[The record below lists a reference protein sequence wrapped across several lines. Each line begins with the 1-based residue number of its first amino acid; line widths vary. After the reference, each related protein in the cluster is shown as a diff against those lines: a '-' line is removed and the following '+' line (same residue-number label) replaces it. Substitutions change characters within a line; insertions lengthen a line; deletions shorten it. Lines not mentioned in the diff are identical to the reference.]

1 MTIADFLTNLYVI
14 MNLYK
19 KLTKYFLLLLLSSFI
34 IGCAGYSFNPTTP
47 LNIESVALSP
57 IINKTSEPAIEHKLT
72 EAVKSYIQLD
82 GRLILENVSDA
93 DAVIEI
99 TLTKYRNNPIAYRTD
114 TREISTENYLQGVH
128 ASAVMIST
136 KTGEI
141 IAETINHGESI
152 YNFESDLASSKR
164 NVFSSA
170 ADELARMLYT
180 DLIEQW

>member
-1 MTIADFLTNLYVI
+1 M
-14 MNLYK
+14 
-19 KLTKYFLLLLLSSFI
+19 LLSSFI

-47 LNIESVALSP
+47 LNVESVALSP

-128 ASAVMIST
+128 ASAVMINT

>member
-1 MTIADFLTNLYVI
+1 M
-14 MNLYK
+14 
-19 KLTKYFLLLLLSSFI
+19 
-34 IGCAGYSFNPTTP
+34 
-47 LNIESVALSP
+47 
-57 IINKTSEPAIEHKLT
+57 
-72 EAVKSYIQLD
+72 
-82 GRLILENVSDA
+82 
-93 DAVIEI
+93 
-99 TLTKYRNNPIAYRTD
+99 
-114 TREISTENYLQGVH
+114 H
-128 ASAVMIST
+128 ASAVMINT